1 MLLCLCSGPVIT
13 GLSFRSMLQTWLIAG
28 LGSWTSRPSAAG
40 AQPRGHAS
48 PGMAP
53 PAWSR
58 PGARSPGAAARLRA
72 SGENRHP
79 GLGGCPCRRGAAPRR
94 LGPRLLRQVEA
105 SPFKPARAN
114 QGPARPP
121 VQTRAAARPR
131 RPRGSEAP
139 APGRV
144 GAGEPA
150 ASVTGEQHR
159 RLGLQ
164 ASRRPERA
172 AMARSLHRVSLGS
185 RRAHPGLSFYLTTF
199 GKCPC
204 GRCQGCCTLLSA
216 PRKGAHGDR

>member
-1 MLLCLCSGPVIT
+1 M
-13 GLSFRSMLQTWLIAG
+13 
-28 LGSWTSRPSAAG
+28 
-40 AQPRGHAS
+40 
-48 PGMAP
+48 
-53 PAWSR
+53 
-58 PGARSPGAAARLRA
+58 RSPGATPLLGWPLQPGAVLEPGALARLPVCGLLGRTATPALAAAR
-72 SGENRHP
+72 
-79 GLGGCPCRRGAAPRR
+79 AAG
-94 LGPRLLRQVEA
+94 GPRLLRQVEA